1 MTYRV
6 RIGRSN
12 EKMLAG
18 LDKSLVRRI
27 YQRLQELA
35 LDPYSPRIS
44 KPLKMLVGQRSSR
57 VGDWRIT
64 YRILDE
70 DVLEIMTIVPR
81 GKAYEP

>member
-6 RIGRSN
+6 RIGRSS

-64 YRILDE
+64 YRILDNE
-70 DVLEIMTIVPR
+70 VVEIMTIVPR

>member
-1 MTYRV
+1 
-6 RIGRSN
+6 
-12 EKMLAG
+12 MLAG

-44 KPLKMLVGQRSSR
+44 KPLKMLAGQRSSR
-57 VGDWRIT
+57 VGEWRIT
-64 YRILDE
+64 YRILDDE
-70 DVLEIMTIVPR
+70 VLEILTIVPR